1 METKIIDG
9 VVYQAVEKV
18 AAPLEKVEGE
28 IVESAPTTPAVT
40 STNQVKLSN
49 GQNFKV
55 EDVNIN
61 DPRSIIT
68 YGSGIQQQIS
78 SILESTAQMSVQ
90 QQKTFLDDETLDKI
104 VSFEDS
110 LDDANAKA
118 QERVGLIKGF
128 INKLRVGLN
137 DEEAKKEEAMKTY
150 QGRYKDYSDNL
161 RVVSDNMGAI
171 AQDALTDIAQRS
183 ELAKEITPVVEM
195 LDFTVIKGK
204 EKLEE
209 YNAETARIAEED
221 KTPDGQAIVV
231 RRTQLSNAF
240 LRQLNG
246 LDKAVTLYKSQ
257 IQQYLLQQDL
267 SMTTVQVAYDFV
279 DKQKPVLQFN
289 ASVSIYNRLE
299 NERLNSI
306 LDVSNAAN
314 KAIEEG
320 AQGTVENLRLANQ
333 VAEQSGFT
341 LQSIE
346 TVMSALEEGVG
357 LIKERKQAL
366 IERDHTEQAALK
378 DIKERLD
385 KQKDEILGLIEDESV
400 AFIDTGSNRGKSGR
414 SRYLTTSNNT
424 RTGRRK

>member
-1 METKIIDG
+1 
-9 VVYQAVEKV
+9 
-18 AAPLEKVEGE
+18 
-28 IVESAPTTPAVT
+28 
-40 STNQVKLSN
+40 
-49 GQNFKV
+49 
-55 EDVNIN
+55 
-61 DPRSIIT
+61 
-68 YGSGIQQQIS
+68 
-78 SILESTAQMSVQ
+78 
-90 QQKTFLDDETLDKI
+90 
-104 VSFEDS
+104 
-110 LDDANAKA
+110 
-118 QERVGLIKGF
+118 
-128 INKLRVGLN
+128 
-137 DEEAKKEEAMKTY
+137 MKTY

-161 RVVSDNMGAI
+161 RIVSDNMGAI

-341 LQSIE
+341 LGSIE

>member
-1 METKIIDG
+1 METKVIDG
-9 VVYQAVEKV
+9 VVYQVVGQAST
-18 AAPLEKVEGE
+18 PLEKVEGE
-28 IVESAPTTPAVT
+28 IVAGPKETPVVVTEST
-40 STNQVKLSN
+40 QIKLSN

-61 DPRSIIT
+61 DPRSVIT
-68 YGSGIQQQIS
+68 YGSDIQRQIS
-78 SILESTAQMSVQ
+78 SILESTAQMTVQ
-90 QQKTFLDDETLDKI
+90 QQKTFLSEEALDKI
-104 VSFEDS
+104 VSFEGS
-110 LDDANAKA
+110 LDEANAKA
-118 QERVGLIKGF
+118 QEKVGILKGLI
-128 INKLRVGLN
+128 NKIRIGLH
-137 DEEAKKEEAMKTY
+137 DEEATKEDAMKTY
-150 QGRYKDYSDNL
+150 QGRYKDYTDNL
-161 RVVSDNMGAI
+161 KLVSDNMAAI
-171 AQDALTDIAQRS
+171 AQDALIDINQRS
-183 ELAKEITPVVEM
+183 ELAKELTPVIEM
-195 LDFTVIKGK
+195 LDFTIAKGK
-204 EKLEE
+204 DRLEE
-209 YNAETARIAEED
+209 YNTETASIGETD
-221 KTPDGQAIVV
+221 KTPDGQAIVT

-246 LDKAVTLYKSQ
+246 LDKALTLYKSQ

-299 NERLNSI
+299 NERLNGI
-306 LDVSNAAN
+306 LDVSNTAN
-314 KAIEEG
+314 RAIEEG
-320 AQGTVENLRLANQ
+320 AQGTVENLRLANE

-341 LQSIE
+341 LESIE
-346 TVMSALEEGVG
+346 TVMSALEEGVS

-366 IERDHTEQAALK
+366 IERDHNEQAALK

-414 SRYLTTSNNT
+414 SRYLTTNNS